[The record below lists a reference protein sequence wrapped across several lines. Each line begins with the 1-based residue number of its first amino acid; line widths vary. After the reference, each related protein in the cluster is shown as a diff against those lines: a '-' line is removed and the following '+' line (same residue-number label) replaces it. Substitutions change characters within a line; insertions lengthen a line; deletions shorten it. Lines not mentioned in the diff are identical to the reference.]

1 MRSFTTSLSLAVGFI
16 AALCVLVP
24 FFPAQAATGQV
35 RATILDETRLPI
47 VNANIEVTCNG
58 SAYAS
63 LGMTSATG
71 TVVGDPTVGT
81 TCINGSP
88 LLFRVSSSTFVTQR
102 YPIVGYTLLPYY
114 ASIDPGD
121 ASSTISGSTNV
132 FTFGV
137 ETTGTYAV
145 SVWNAGGDASV
156 LPFPTGIPNH
166 TFTSSTLAFDWGNNT
181 SPYPGINA
189 TDWFVEATKTVTL
202 AAGWYE
208 FDLASDD
215 GTILTLDGTTL
226 INNYVLQPLP
236 DRPKI
241 KRVYVSAGV
250 HTINIKY
257 YEHEGFASMYFSFY
271 PIEAPNAPVVEIGSR
286 VPTPLNNRL
295 TPSLGVHTDTAG
307 TLTYD
312 GSCTSTSS
320 ITIGVGTSTVSM
332 DSLPNGTYND
342 CTLTVT
348 DPDTTYA
355 TQVAIPSFTVAAPIP
370 IHLTTCAELQAI
382 DGTSANYA
390 EDFIL
395 DNDIDCA
402 GVPVDPIDWSQ
413 PYIGIFDGNG
423 YTIENFEMVSF
434 GSYDGLFSEID
445 GGTVKDLNIGPGE
458 IQGGMSAG
466 AIAGYATDITLTNVS
481 SSLDVISDPGF
492 IGTGGLI
499 GELTLSNGEETTW
512 SNVTVHNS
520 TIQGWRYVGGLV
532 GRLDIAASST
542 LSVSN
547 AHVTGDMSPSMFFP
561 FSQYQGGLF
570 GMVSLNSTSSLLIAR
585 SSVSSTLD
593 LGSGGSYGGG
603 FIGSLSAGTA
613 GPASFTVSHSSS
625 SGSLSG
631 GNTLG
636 GFIGNLTTSDGG
648 SAHTIDLSNN
658 QTSMAVTGETTNI
671 GGFIGLL
678 NNTFASAVHSTI
690 SFDSNSASGDVIGN
704 GNVGGFLG
712 GSNGS
717 GAGTTIQHAQGTG
730 GLTITNSSSSGDVTG
745 NIQNDNASNAGGFV
759 GYLSCKSENDAQFAA
774 CSLRQNTA
782 SGNVQGY
789 RYVGGFMGQLDG
801 DINLEDLYST
811 GNVTGARDTGGLLG
825 ALNSTLSY
833 ANLSRAYASST
844 VTTIGGSPLNV
855 AGFIGSAQ
863 SSNSNTTID
872 HVFAIASLSDPSAS
886 ARLGWMIGSLS
897 GITPTDLAYGRVS
910 GSATACVQSNEGVG
924 CTARTD
930 LTSFYTTTSTPMDS
944 WDFSDVWQDHASTY
958 PTLRFSSIETDSEDP
973 TISYITVTPSTDS
986 AQIDWTTNEPA
997 SSNIVYSTDNSY
1009 GSSSG
1014 VSDTSPRTLNHRVT
1028 ITRLLP
1034 CQAYNFQAISADR
1047 YGNTRT
1053 SAGSTFTTLGC
1064 GGGGSASRGSAGGGG
1079 GGGGGSMGVSD
1090 WIVITPVQNLL
1101 ASSSTS
1107 PTSTIQASLAV
1118 IDTAS
1123 IQPVLNPATPVQSAR
1138 QCFNYTFTR
1147 DLKLGASSPDV
1158 KQLQIFLN
1166 RNAAPI
1172 ALSGSGSRG
1181 NETTYFG
1188 PSTKRALTAFQR
1200 ARQLSSDGNF
1210 TSTTRAIIQSLM
1222 QPVTCPVAQA
1232 FTRNLQS
1239 GMSGTDV
1246 RTLQRFLK
1254 VSETSFFGQVTKKA
1268 LQTFQKGRALPT
1280 TGTLDTTTRTLL
1292 NTLVKM

>member
-1 MRSFTTSLSLAVGFI
+1 MRSFTTSLSLAVGFV

-24 FFPAQAATGQV
+24 FFPAQAAPGQV
-35 RATILDETRLPI
+35 RATILDEVRLPI
-47 VNANIEVTCNG
+47 VDATIEVTCDG
-58 SAYAS
+58 STYAS
-63 LGMTSATG
+63 LGTTSATG
-71 TVVGDPTVGT
+71 TVVGDPTIGT

-102 YPIVGYTLLPYY
+102 YPVVGYTLLPYY
-114 ASIDPGD
+114 TSVDPGD

-132 FTFGV
+132 FAFGV
-137 ETTGTYAV
+137 ETTSTYAM
-145 SVWNAGGDASV
+145 SVWNADGDASF
-156 LPFPTGIPNH
+156 LPFPTGIPDH

-181 SPYPGINA
+181 SPYAGINA

-202 AAGWYE
+202 DTGWYE

-226 INNYVLQPLP
+226 INNYDLQPLP
-236 DRPKI
+236 SRPKV
-241 KRVYVSAGV
+241 KRVHVSAGV

-257 YEHEGFASMYFSFY
+257 YEHDGFAALYFSFY
-271 PIEAPNAPVVEIGSR
+271 PIEAPNAPVIEIGSR
-286 VPTPLNNRL
+286 VSSPLNNRL
-295 TPSLGVHTDTAG
+295 VPSLGLHTDTAG
-307 TLTYD
+307 SVTFG
-312 GSCTSTSS
+312 GSCTSTDS

-355 TQVAIPSFTVAAPIP
+355 TQIAIPSFTVATPIP

-382 DGTSANYA
+382 DATSTNYA

-395 DNDIDCA
+395 DNDIDCD
-402 GVPVDPIDWSQ
+402 GVPVAPLDWSQ
-413 PYIGIFDGNG
+413 AYIGTFDGNG
-423 YTIENFEMVSF
+423 YTIENFEMVSL
-434 GSYDGLFSEID
+434 GSYDGLFSEIN
-445 GGTVKDLNIGPGE
+445 GGTVKDLNIGPGL

-481 SSLDVISDPGF
+481 SSLAVSADPGML
-492 IGTGGLI
+492 GAGGLI
-499 GELTLSNGEETTW
+499 GQVTLSDGEEINW

-520 TIQGWRYVGGLV
+520 AIQGWRYVGGLV
-532 GRLDIAASST
+532 GRLDISSSST

-570 GMVSLNSTSSLLIAR
+570 GMVGLNSTSSLSITH

-593 LGSGGSYGGG
+593 LGSSGSYGGG
-603 FIGSLSAGTA
+603 FIGSLGASTY
-613 GPASFTVSHSSS
+613 GPVSLTISHSSS

-631 GNTLG
+631 GQILG
-636 GFIGNLTTSDGG
+636 GFIGNLSTSDGG
-648 SAHTIDLSNN
+648 SAHTIDISNN
-658 QTSMAVTGETTNI
+658 QTSMAVTGRTTNI
-671 GGFIGLL
+671 GGFIGRLD
-678 NNTFASAVHSTI
+678 NTFTSAVYSTI
-690 SFDSNSASGDVIGN
+690 SLDSNSASGDVIGG

-712 GSNGS
+712 GSSGS

-745 NIQNDNASNAGGFV
+745 NTLSDNASNAGGFV
-759 GYLSCKSENDAQFAA
+759 GYLSCKSENDTQFAA
-774 CSLRQNTA
+774 CSLRQNSA
-782 SGNVQGY
+782 SGNVSGY

-801 DINLEDLYST
+801 DINLEDIYST

-825 ALNSTLSY
+825 ALNSSLSY

-844 VTTIGGSPLNV
+844 VTTSGGSPSNV
-855 AGFIGSAQ
+855 AGLIGSVQ

-872 HVFAIASLSDPSAS
+872 HVFAIAGLSDPSAS
-886 ARLGWMIGSLS
+886 ARLGWMIGTLS
-897 GITPTDLAYGRVS
+897 GVTPTDLAYSPVS
-910 GSATACVQSNEGVG
+910 GSATACVQSTESIN
-924 CTARTD
+924 CTGRTD
-930 LTSFYTTTSTPMDS
+930 ITSFYTTTSTPMDS

-958 PTLRFSSIETDSEDP
+958 PTLRFSSITTDTEDP
-973 TISYITVTPSTDS
+973 TISYITALPSIDS

-997 SSNIVYSTDNSY
+997 SSNIAYSTDSSY
-1009 GSSSG
+1009 SSSAG
-1014 VSDTSPRTLNHRVT
+1014 ISDTSPRTLRHRAT

-1034 CQAYNFQAISADR
+1034 CQAYNFRAISADR

-1101 ASSSTS
+1101 ASSSS
-1107 PTSTIQASLAV
+1107 SSVSTTQASLPV
-1118 IDTAS
+1118 IDTPP
-1123 IQPVLNPATPVQSAR
+1123 IQPVSSPAGPSLPAR
-1138 QCFNYTFTR
+1138 QCFNYTFTK

-1172 ALSGSGSRG
+1172 ALSGPGALG

-1188 PSTKRALTAFQR
+1188 PSTKRALATFQR
-1200 ARQLSSDGNF
+1200 ARQLRSDGNF
-1210 TSTTRAIIQSLM
+1210 TSATRALVQSLM
-1222 QPVTCPVAQA
+1222 QPVACPVAQA
-1232 FTRNLQS
+1232 FTRNLRS
-1239 GMSGTDV
+1239 GMSGSDV

-1254 VSETSFFGQVTKKA
+1254 VSETSFFGPATKKA
-1268 LQTFQKGRALPT
+1268 LQAFQKGRALPT
-1280 TGTLDTTTRTLL
+1280 TGTLDTTTRALL
-1292 NTLVKM
+1292 NTLVKV